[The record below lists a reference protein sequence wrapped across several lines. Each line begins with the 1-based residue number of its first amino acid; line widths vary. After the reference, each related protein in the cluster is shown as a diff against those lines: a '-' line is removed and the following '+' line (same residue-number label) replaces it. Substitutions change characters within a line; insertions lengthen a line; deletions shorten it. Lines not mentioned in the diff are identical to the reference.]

1 MRTRR
6 YKVSYPTPALS
17 SREFDFNS
25 IFTERSKKG
34 ESPSMAQIQ
43 LPPHGMGPMQWRF
56 CVASNDKL
64 EFDLTDP
71 GFLDSSKD
79 GLFSPDFPTSRDP
92 SNPPLKPPPPLPL
105 PLPVGVIGP
114 FSPVVKSGEVVVG
127 YFDDTTK
134 RLFVVTVVIQPN
146 CP

>member
-1 MRTRR
+1 
-6 YKVSYPTPALS
+6 
-17 SREFDFNS
+17 
-25 IFTERSKKG
+25 
-34 ESPSMAQIQ
+34 MARIQ
-43 LPPHGMGPMQWRF
+43 MPPPGMGPMDWKF
-56 CVASNDKL
+56 CVASTDKL

-71 GFLDSSKD
+71 GFLDHHKD
-79 GLFSPDFPTSRDP
+79 GLFSPELPAKRGSHLPPTP
-92 SNPPLKPPPPLPL
+92 

-134 RLFVVTVVIQPN
+134 RLFLVTVTIQPT